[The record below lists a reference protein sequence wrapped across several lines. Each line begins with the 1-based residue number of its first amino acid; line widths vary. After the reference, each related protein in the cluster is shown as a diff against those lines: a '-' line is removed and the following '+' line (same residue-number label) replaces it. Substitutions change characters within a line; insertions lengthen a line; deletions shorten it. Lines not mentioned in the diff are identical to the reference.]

1 MPRSG
6 PLLCL
11 ASAAAFGAMGIFGKL
26 AYRDGTTVGTL
37 LACRFAIAAAAC
49 WLVLLAAGRLGE
61 VRMLGRRDLG
71 LALALGAVGYGAQAG
86 AYFVAL
92 RRMDASLLAM
102 LLYTFPTIVTVAAVA
117 IGRERASRRTAIALV
132 LASTGLALVLANGAG
147 THLDPLG
154 TALGLTAAAIYSVY
168 ILSAQPISSRVA
180 PFTLMTLVCTGAA
193 ASLSVAALV
202 VSDLDPGAVSLAG
215 AGWLLALGIV
225 STVAAVGLFF
235 AGLSRVGPST
245 AAILS
250 TLEPVVTIG
259 LAFLVFGE
267 EPGRAALVGGLL
279 VLAAVPALQVRVRRP
294 SALAAEA

>member
-1 MPRSG
+1 MHRSG

-71 LALALGAVGYGAQAG
+71 LALALGAVGYGAQA
-86 AYFVAL
+86 ASYFVAL

-132 LASTGLALVLANGAG
+132 LASTGLALCWR
-147 THLDPLG
+147 
-154 TALGLTAAAIYSVY
+154 TAPARTSTR
-168 ILSAQPISSRVA
+168 SAPPS
-180 PFTLMTLVCTGAA
+180 
-193 ASLSVAALV
+193 AS
-202 VSDLDPGAVSLAG
+202 PP
-215 AGWLLALGIV
+215 
-225 STVAAVGLFF
+225 
-235 AGLSRVGPST
+235 RRST
-245 AAILS
+245 AS
-250 TLEPVVTIG
+250 T
-259 LAFLVFGE
+259 
-267 EPGRAALVGGLL
+267 
-279 VLAAVPALQVRVRRP
+279 
-294 SALAAEA
+294 S